1 MQISHCKCTHQHRQA
16 LAFPQTAHCISGDQ
30 LTLNSSARGM
40 TGVPGLL
47 ITALVAGPEDG
58 AIWLLHERS
67 VLEEVLQKSTWVDG
81 SHWQS

>member
-1 MQISHCKCTHQHRQA
+1 MHQHC
-16 LAFPQTAHCISGDQ
+16 HHYISGDQ
-30 LTLNSSARGM
+30 LTLNSSARGT

-47 ITALVAGPEDG
+47 ITALVAGPEGG